1 MDIQLAGVLGLLVLF
16 SLGILNCYFGYR
28 LFLITVGI
36 LGFILAASFGYLIGN
51 WLENNLITLILVLV
65 LGLIGAWGSIMAYYA
80 FIFLVGGFGCVFL
93 IASVMGFYWENTP
106 IPILFIGG
114 LIGGLLALWM
124 QRIIIIIATSAQG
137 ALSSVLAVTALI
149 SGGGTDAYLRSLYR
163 LFDGDLSR
171 KGEIWFYA
179 GVLAWL
185 LLFVSGLTT
194 QFIRGKEM
202 YRRGPLQEKAQ
213 VIEAED

>member
-28 LFLITVGI
+28 LFIITVGV
-36 LGFILAASFGYLIGN
+36 LGFVLAASFGYFVGD

-65 LGLIGAWGSIMAYYA
+65 LGLIGAWASIMAYYA
-80 FIFLVGGFGCVFL
+80 FIFLVGGFGCVFF
-93 IASVMGFYWENTP
+93 IAFIMGFYKENIP

-124 QRIIIIIATSAQG
+124 QRIIIVIATAAQG
-137 ALSSVLAVTALI
+137 ALSSVLAVGALF
-149 SGGGTDAYLRSLYR
+149 SGGGTNAYLRSLYR

-171 KGEIWFYA
+171 KGGIWLYV
-179 GVLAWL
+179 GILAWL
-185 LLFVSGLTT
+185 LLFVSGMTT
-194 QFIRGKEM
+194 QFLRGKEM

-213 VIEAED
+213 VTEAEE